1 MPHRSRAVLSAAI
14 VTMAAL
20 GLSGCA
26 EETVPPEPTA
36 ATISTVASA
45 PAAPAQAPLP
55 APEAL
60 TDVLARMADPSIPG
74 DQKLGLVQFA
84 SPDDAA
90 ALDRFTKA
98 IVDGGHAPLAFRA
111 TDLKWTQQGDV
122 TATVD
127 IASADPASQATAFTF
142 PMQFSPIDNAWQLS
156 RESANQLL
164 LLGHQR

>member
-1 MPHRSRAVLSAAI
+1 
-14 VTMAAL
+14 MAAL
-20 GLSGCA
+20 ALSGCA
-26 EETVPPEPTA
+26 QDSVPPEPTA
-36 ATISTVASA
+36 ATVSSVASA
-45 PAAPAQAPLP
+45 PAPPAEAPLP

-60 TDVLARMADPSIPG
+60 TDVLARMADASIPG

-84 SPDDAA
+84 TPDDAA

-98 IVDGGHAPLAFRA
+98 IVDGGHAPLTFTA
-111 TDLKWTQQGDV
+111 TDLKWAQQGDV

-127 IASADPASQATAFTF
+127 ITSADPPSQATPFTF
-142 PMQFSPIDNAWQLS
+142 PMQFSPANNAWQLS